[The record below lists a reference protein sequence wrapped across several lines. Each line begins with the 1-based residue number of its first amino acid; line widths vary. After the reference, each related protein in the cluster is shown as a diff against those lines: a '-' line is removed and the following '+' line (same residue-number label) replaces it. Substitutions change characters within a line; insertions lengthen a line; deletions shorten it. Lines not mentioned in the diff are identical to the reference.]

1 MRALWGVCV
10 CVCAHTR
17 MHVSTSQKKGK
28 KILGVFFVVVMR
40 KVNIIVELIAK
51 NKYVSSVQALK
62 VYQMNNIFSFS
73 SFDSLN
79 LLIFS
84 KASVHK
90 IC

>member
-1 MRALWGVCV
+1 MYV
-10 CVCAHTR
+10 CVCAHTHAC
-17 MHVSTSQKKGK
+17 MCLLLKKKVRKFWGF
-28 KILGVFFVVVMR
+28 FFVVVMR

-51 NKYVSSVQALK
+51 NKYVSSVEALK

-73 SFDSLN
+73 SFNSLN